1 MRTTMRTNMRTNMR
15 PFRFALASLALT
27 LLFSALPAAPAQA
40 EDIIVSAAASL
51 TNALNAVKQ
60 SFEAGHPGVTVVTN
74 YGASGALLKQMESG
88 APVDVFAS
96 ADQQTMDQAAEKGLI
111 AAGTRRDFVRN
122 SVVLVVP
129 ADSRLG
135 IASAKDLG
143 LPKVARISLGNPE
156 TVPAGRYA
164 KEFLE
169 STGQWSQLTPKYILG
184 NNVRQV
190 LDYVTRGEVDA
201 AFVFST
207 DAQQAGAKVRV
218 VQTADGK
225 TPALYPVAII
235 AASRKPGAKAF
246 VDYLTGAE
254 AQRILGA
261 FGFKKP

>member
-1 MRTTMRTNMRTNMR
+1 MRTHIR
-15 PFRFALASLALT
+15 PLRFALAALALT
-27 LLFSALPAAPAQA
+27 LLLSALPVAPAQA

-51 TNALNAVKQ
+51 TNALDVVKK
-60 SFEAGHPGVTVVTN
+60 SFEAAHPGLTVVTN
-74 YGASGALLKQMESG
+74 YAASGALLKQMESG

-96 ADQQTMDQAAEKGLI
+96 ADQKTMDQAAEKGLI

-129 ADSRLG
+129 ADSKLG
-135 IASAKDLG
+135 IASAKDLDQ
-143 LPKVARISLGNPE
+143 PKVARISLGNPE
-156 TVPAGRYA
+156 TVPAGRYT

-169 STGQWSQLTPKYILG
+169 STGQWARLTPKFIMG
-184 NNVRQV
+184 SNVRQV

-207 DAQQAGAKVRV
+207 DAMQAGAKVRV

-225 TPALYPVAII
+225 TPALYPVAVI
-235 AASRKPGAKAF
+235 AASSKPGAKAF

-254 AQRILGA
+254 GQRILGT

>member
-1 MRTTMRTNMRTNMR
+1 MRTNIRTNVR
-15 PFRFALASLALT
+15 TLRFALASLALT
-27 LLFSALPAAPAQA
+27 LLLSSLPATPAHA
-40 EDIIVSAAASL
+40 EDVIVSAAASL
-51 TNALNAVKQ
+51 TNAFNAVKT
-60 SFEAGHPGVTVVTN
+60 SFEAAHPGLTVVTN

-96 ADQQTMDQAAEKGLI
+96 ADQKTMDQAAAKGLV
-111 AAGTRRDFVRN
+111 APGTRRDFVSN
-122 SVVLVVP
+122 SVVLAVP
-129 ADSRLG
+129 ADSKLG
-135 IASAKDLG
+135 IASAKDLDQ
-143 LPKVARISLGNPE
+143 PKVARISLGNPE
-156 TVPAGRYA
+156 TVPAGRYT

-169 STGQWSQLTPKYILG
+169 STGQWATLTPKYILG
-184 NNVRQV
+184 SNVRQV

-225 TPALYPVAII
+225 TPALYPVAVT

-246 VDYLTGAE
+246 VDYLSGAE
-254 AQRILGA
+254 AQRILGT